1 MELMTAPQFSR
12 PGAIDLSALRKSPGP
27 SGAANASAPGGSSFV
42 FDVTS
47 EQSLR
52 TEVVERSL
60 SIVVMVSFWSPQ
72 SSASVEINAVLET
85 LADEFNGRFLLAK
98 IDVSTQPQ
106 LAQVLGI
113 PQVPLVV
120 AALRGQLA
128 PLLQEPLPELEMREL
143 VLQVLE
149 AAASN
154 GVAGTA
160 GPVSAPADAVP
171 DEPGPAP
178 AKHPAAEEA
187 LLSGDLDAAIAG
199 YEQALAASPGDEEAT
214 VGLVRAQ
221 LLKRTSGVD
230 VAQARAAAAA
240 RPDDVQ
246 AQSLAADLD
255 LIEGHVEDAFTRLID
270 LVRRS
275 TGPEQ
280 DAARKHLIA
289 MLSVVGDGDSRVRK
303 ARQQLASA
311 LF

>member
-1 MELMTAPQFSR
+1 MTAPQFSR

-72 SSASVEINAVLET
+72 SSASVEINTVLET

-171 DEPGPAP
+171 ADEPGPAP

-240 RPDDVQ
+240 RPGDVH